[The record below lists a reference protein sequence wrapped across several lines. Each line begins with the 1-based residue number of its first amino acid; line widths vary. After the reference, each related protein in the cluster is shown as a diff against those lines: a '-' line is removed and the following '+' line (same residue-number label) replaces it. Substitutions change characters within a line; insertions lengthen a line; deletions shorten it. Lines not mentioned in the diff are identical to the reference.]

1 MTSGSW
7 NSSNRESIFEI
18 RDSIFGY
25 SKGTDM
31 SVSGLEKL
39 DVWCKARDF
48 AIRVNKEML
57 SLLPPEE
64 KWSLTQQIRRSSQ
77 SIPANIA
84 EGHGRFYFQDNVRF
98 CYIARGSLEETLS
111 HIVYAQKVGYL
122 ADALYESLVSEGED
136 LNRLINGYIGF
147 LKKTKQGANEPG
159 ANYSVRET
167 SPDYIAEDDALSPES
182 NAE

>member
-1 MTSGSW
+1 
-7 NSSNRESIFEI
+7 
-18 RDSIFGY
+18 
-25 SKGTDM
+25 M

-48 AIRVNKEML
+48 AVRVNKEIL
-57 SLLPPEE
+57 PLLPTEE
-64 KWSLTQQIRRSSQ
+64 KWSLNQQLRRSSQ

-111 HIVYAQKVGYL
+111 HIVYAYKVGY
-122 ADALYESLVSEGED
+122 VSVIIYKTFAMDGEN

-147 LKKTKQGANEPG
+147 LKKSRQGANEPG
-159 ANYSVRET
+159 ANYSVREDL
-167 SPDYIAEDDALSPES
+167 SDYTIEDNSLLSSES
-182 NAE
+182 NLE